1 MTERRYN
8 ICVLAA
14 TLTDV
19 FSNELVKGA
28 IDAAKR
34 LDADL
39 TVIPGKY
46 LGVQDIN
53 DKYDAFYEYQYNT
66 LFSYAAKGG
75 FDYVIAPVGSI
86 AYAYNNELKKQF
98 LDTFSGTPVLCVAS
112 EIDGY
117 DCLVFDNPSGIASA
131 VKYLA
136 EHGRKHIGILA
147 GARENYECAERYETY
162 RRGLEENGLEFK
174 ESYLMYCDISYDCK
188 CEAELLLDK
197 NPELDAVI
205 CVNDFIA
212 SVLYEVIEERGKQ
225 VGRDIA
231 VVGFDDLPFAS
242 ELDP

>member
-75 FDYVIAPVGSI
+75 
-86 AYAYNNELKKQF
+86 L
-98 LDTFSGTPVLCVAS
+98 
-112 EIDGY
+112 
-117 DCLVFDNPSGIASA
+117 
-131 VKYLA
+131 
-136 EHGRKHIGILA
+136 
-147 GARENYECAERYETY
+147 
-162 RRGLEENGLEFK
+162 
-174 ESYLMYCDISYDCK
+174 
-188 CEAELLLDK
+188 
-197 NPELDAVI
+197 
-205 CVNDFIA
+205 
-212 SVLYEVIEERGKQ
+212 
-225 VGRDIA
+225 
-231 VVGFDDLPFAS
+231 
-242 ELDP
+242 